1 MVPFLPLL
9 KHLMPVPIV
18 RTCLYKLTPGLVL
31 SVGGL

>member
-1 MVPFLPLL
+1 MVPFLPLT

-18 RTCLYKLTPGLVL
+18 CACLYKFTLGLAL